1 MKSVAEKARV
11 EKVSIA
17 LTQDM
22 AAMVRQAVDS
32 GEYASSSE
40 VIRDALRDWKAKR
53 SRVDATVVELRR
65 LIAEGHASGVVD
77 WEGGDEILAKIHR
90 MAGYSEK

>member
-1 MKSVAEKARV
+1 MPDGSKPRV

-32 GEYASSSE
+32 GEFASTSE
-40 VIRDALRDWKAKR
+40 VVRDALRGWKAKR
-53 SRVDATVVELRR
+53 EGRQAELEELRR
-65 LIAEGHASGVVD
+65 LVAEGHASGTVE
-77 WEGGDEILAKIHR
+77 WKGGADIVARARKA
-90 MAGYSEK
+90 AGL

>member
-1 MKSVAEKARV
+1 MANV

-22 AAMVRQAVDS
+22 AAMVRQAVES

-40 VIRDALRDWKAKR
+40 VVRDALRDWKVKR
-53 SRVDATVVELRR
+53 SSVRHEVEELRR
-65 LIAEGHASGVVD
+65 LVAEGHAGGAASWNGADSILEEARVVQKRSSV
-77 WEGGDEILAKIHR
+77 G
-90 MAGYSEK
+90 